1 MCPPHGGEIINFSSL
16 LEGCAVQIR
25 NHFLKLEALPRDPFP
40 ALLPGAW
47 SPPQDI
53 KEREPN
59 STSPLCLF
67 SLLSPLGFGFVTFEN
82 EDVVEK
88 VCEIHFHEIN
98 NKIHIHQDSKYKI
111 WPFYIY
117 VILQPKLSGYF
128 KIENASLSLEI

>member
-98 NKIHIHQDSKYKI
+98 NKMVSWREGNLKRRGYRCVCITHS
-111 WPFYIY
+111 FCCTAETN
-117 VILQPKLSGYF
+117 ILL
-128 KIENASLSLEI
+128 

>member
-1 MCPPHGGEIINFSSL
+1 MCPPHGGEIIKFSSL
-16 LEGCAVQIR
+16 WEWCAVQIR

-40 ALLPGAW
+40 ALLPEAW
-47 SPPQDI
+47 SPLQDI

-67 SLLSPLGFGFVTFEN
+67 SLLFPLGFGFVTFEN

-98 NKIHIHQDSKYKI
+98 NKMVSWWEGNLKRRGCMCICITHSFCHTAESN
-111 WPFYIY
+111 
-117 VILQPKLSGYF
+117 ILL
-128 KIENASLSLEI
+128 